1 MYWENKRVL
10 LTGGYG
16 FLGEVVYNKLTN
28 KCDEVIRFHSNEY
41 DLTKEIEVKKLFN
54 DKKNI
59 DVVIHLAADVGG
71 IEYNRKYPG
80 SILYNNLMMNTL
92 LQHYS
97 YVNNVKK
104 FVGVGSVCAYP
115 KFTEIPFK
123 EENLWDGYPEET
135 NASYGI
141 SKKVMLEQSKSYKDQ
156 YNFNSIHLL
165 MINLYG
171 PNDDFDLEN
180 SHVIPALIRKFT
192 EAKIKNKE
200 QVIAWGDGS
209 PTREFM
215 YVEDAARGIL
225 LAAEK
230 YDESEPVNLG
240 SGMEISIKE
249 LTNLIKD
256 LVKFEGEIIWDKSK
270 PNGQPRRCLDVS
282 KSKKEFGFEAEVNF
296 KEGLRKTIDWY
307 LNNKLGLE

>member
-1 MYWENKRVL
+1 
-10 LTGGYG
+10 
-16 FLGEVVYNKLTN
+16 
-28 KCDEVIRFHSNEY
+28 
-41 DLTKEIEVKKLFN
+41 
-54 DKKNI
+54 
-59 DVVIHLAADVGG
+59 
-71 IEYNRKYPG
+71 
-80 SILYNNLMMNTL
+80 MNTL